1 MERIVIKPQGVCS
14 RTMTI
19 DYEGNKIVHAE
30 VEGGCRGNLQG
41 ICRLIEGM
49 DVINKIEETAEVE
62 DNETGKLKE
71 NIVITKVTVDTFGK
85 TYKVEK
91 INK

>member
-49 DVINKIEETAEVE
+49 DVSEVIKRLE
-62 DNETGKLKE
+62 GVQCHGGTSCPDQLAKGLKQL
-71 NIVITKVTVDTFGK
+71 VK
-85 TYKVEK
+85 
-91 INK
+91 